1 MKYESQDCTFKP
13 QMVTN
18 PNQQQHFR
26 SQSQIVSKNP
36 PINQIVLGEI
46 SMTTHHTEE
55 DEVTGAP
62 MIENDVLFL
71 RKREDAVGSR
81 ERKNQDS
88 AKIMEGQ
95 RKQLEKH
102 VNRLAMTKVK
112 KEFE

>member
-1 MKYESQDCTFKP
+1 
-13 QMVTN
+13 
-18 PNQQQHFR
+18 
-26 SQSQIVSKNP
+26 
-36 PINQIVLGEI
+36 
-46 SMTTHHTEE
+46 MTTHHTEE

-71 RKREDAVGSR
+71 RKREDVVGSR

-112 KEFE
+112 KDYE